1 MERSNLTFLKQAARG
16 ARPERGEPIAPHPT
30 TRGQFQRTH
39 PRGRAWPGGGAR
51 SLLASL
57 RPEAPR
63 APFCVLVRRPRAA
76 HRTGAVLVASPPHR
90 SPDASARLVRTRFDP
105 LGSPDASAHLVH
117 TRPIRSPARA
127 PCQPLSGASV
137 RRLRVVH
144 DACGEIRLHPTQ
156 RRVCGSNAPTRDGV
170 RGRGAEHALC

>member
-1 MERSNLTFLKQAARG
+1 MGLKVGAAGGGGEGVSAMERSNLTFLKQAARD

-76 HRTGAVLVASPPHR
+76 
-90 SPDASARLVRTRFDP
+90 
-105 LGSPDASAHLVH
+105 
-117 TRPIRSPARA
+117 
-127 PCQPLSGASV
+127 
-137 RRLRVVH
+137 VH